1 VFGQRFSDGMYQ
13 LLQKT
18 GINTFVTVFALL
30 GGICNL
36 LSLIG
41 FFQILGLGGVTG
53 LPAMFFSYG
62 LFNVELLKRSFRSF
76 TVISMTLLN
85 AFIFAIW
92 LDAYQFE
99 PDRVIAVVCSY
110 LVIQTTIMSDCRAF
124 AKKRNTWRGMQFV
137 LASAF
142 SWVLII
148 LWYSGA
154 WINVHQ
160 RILIIGPNSIDLM
173 STAMGSF
180 VTLTILITR
189 VAYASMFASS

>member
-1 VFGQRFSDGMYQ
+1 MYQ